1 MAYNQIL
8 LTLMARFPED
18 SHSLVRSP
26 SWKAWHGFQNFHKSG
41 RTSLALLF
49 SSLLVTHPTGMIF
62 DFIMIE
68 TLLPSY
74 CSFFFVFECGISS
87 FGGFQCS
94 VNGCSAASCNFD
106 VLRGG
111 EMSVYLLLKKYFFFF
126 FFLFLVLVLEGLVGL
141 HRTIQVQLLWH

>member
-1 MAYNQIL
+1 M
-8 LTLMARFPED
+8 R
-18 SHSLVRSP
+18 
-26 SWKAWHGFQNFHKSG
+26 
-41 RTSLALLF
+41 
-49 SSLLVTHPTGMIF
+49 F

-68 TLLPSY
+68 PLLPSY

-94 VNGCSAASCNFD
+94 VNGYLTASCNFD

-111 EMSVYLLLKKYFFFF
+111 DECISAPEKILF

-141 HRTIQVQLLWH
+141 HRTIQVQLL